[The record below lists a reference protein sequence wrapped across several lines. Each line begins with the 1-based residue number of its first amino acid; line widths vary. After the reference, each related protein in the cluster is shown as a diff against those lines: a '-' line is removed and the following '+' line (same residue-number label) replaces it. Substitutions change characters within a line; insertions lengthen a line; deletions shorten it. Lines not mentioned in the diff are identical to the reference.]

1 MSSTTAL
8 TPAPILI
15 TGGAQRIGLALVNH
29 FIEQNQP
36 VIITYRTRHEV
47 VSRLEKQGVIC
58 LQVDF
63 DEPQAV
69 TQCIAQVRQHT
80 NRLRAIIHNASSWD
94 CEAKNPDHDVLFD
107 NMMRIHAKVPYLLN
121 QGLSELLLKPNSAE
135 VTDIIHI
142 TDYVVE
148 KGSQRHIA
156 YAASKAALDNLT
168 RSFSAKFA
176 PKIKVNS
183 IAPSLIIFNPDDS
196 DAYREKTLKK
206 SIMGVEPGTDEVI
219 NSVAMILNSCY
230 MTGRTLQID
239 GGRHLR

>member
-47 VSRLEKQGVIC
+47 VRRLEQQGVIC

-69 TQCIAQVRQHT
+69 TQCIAQIRQHT
-80 NRLRAIIHNASSWD
+80 DCLRAIIHNASSWD
-94 CEAKNPDHDVLFD
+94 CEAKNPDHDALFD

-121 QGLSELLLKPNSAE
+121 QGLSELLMATPST
-135 VTDIIHI
+135 TDVIHI
-142 TDYVVE
+142 TDYIVE
-148 KGSQRHIA
+148 KGSPKHIA

-168 RSFSAKFA
+168 RSFAAKFA